1 MHGIEKTLAWAAAIV
16 SATAFAAPIATVTQ
30 AERDDSTG
38 ITTVEYTL
46 SGGPAVV
53 TMDVTTNGVS
63 IGGTHMRRLGGDVG
77 VKVWPGAGKKIT
89 WIPDSGL
96 DGFKLDDASVKV
108 VVTAW
113 PTNNL
118 PDYMVVDLSMTN
130 SYRFY
135 QYEGQLPYGVTNH
148 MYKTGQLVMRKI
160 PAAGSRFRMGS
171 PADEVGRVAD
181 DEAAHYVSFTN
192 DFYLG
197 IYELTK
203 GQLRTIFAA
212 DAAGKANAEVLEFLP
227 EYDEYPHEG
236 MGYNYLRGSTAGW
249 PGTPRGAGG
258 STWPAGKISAISGLV
273 FDFPFDAE
281 WEFACRAGEGAA
293 RYDGT
298 NDDSTLDD
306 LAWYAGNAENSF
318 HPVGLKKPNG
328 WGLYDMYGNA
338 REWTH
343 SFYQRYD
350 AGSEQV
356 DPVGWTGKNAS
367 GYNSDQDGGYNRISR
382 GGYYADSANECRS
395 AFRQKTGVNTT
406 VGMGLRLWCKAA
418 IP

>member
-1 MHGIEKTLAWAAAIV
+1 MHQAQTALVVAAAGFAV
-16 SATAFAAPIATVTQ
+16 AFAAPVATVTDFS
-30 AERDDSTG
+30 RDEATG
-38 ITTVEYTL
+38 VVTVEYAL
-46 SGGPAVV
+46 SGEPAVI

-77 VKVWPGAGKKIT
+77 VKVSPGAGKRIS
-89 WIPDSGL
+89 WIPDSGH
-96 DGFKLDDASVKV
+96 DGFKLAEADVKA

-118 PDYMVVDLSMTN
+118 PDYMVVDLSRDG

-148 MYKTGQLVMRKI
+148 MYTTAQLVMRKI
-160 PAAGSRFRMGS
+160 PAAGRRFRMGS
-171 PADEVGRVAD
+171 PTGEAGRVD
-181 DEAAHYVSFTN
+181 NDEAVHYVSFTN

-197 IYELTK
+197 IYEFTK
-203 GQLRTIFAA
+203 GQVRALFAA
-212 DAAGKANAEVLEFLP
+212 DAAGKANAETLDFVP
-227 EYDEYPHEG
+227 GNDEYPHEG
-236 MGYNYLRGSTAGW
+236 MAYNYLRGSTSGW
-249 PGTPRGAGG
+249 PGTARGNSGT
-258 STWPAGKISAISGLV
+258 TWPVGKLTSMTKIK
-273 FDFPFDAE
+273 FDFPMDAE

-298 NDDSTLDD
+298 DDDSTLDD
-306 LAWYAGNAENSF
+306 LAWYAGNSGGGF
-318 HPVGLKKPNG
+318 HPVGLKKPNA

-343 SFYQRYD
+343 CWYERYD

-356 DPVGWTGKNAS
+356 EPTGWPGSA
-367 GYNSDQDGGYNRISR
+367 DQDGSYRRIAR
-382 GGYYADSANECRS
+382 GGCYSSAAAECRS
-395 AFRQKTGVNTT
+395 ASRQKANVTT
-406 VGMGLRLWCKAA
+406 TAGMGYRVWCRAV